1 MEMNR
6 DQVDELFDI
15 LENELLMAQHLA
27 FWKSGVM
34 FDVDMRLQNLIGRQI
49 DPQQS
54 KRKQF

>member
-1 MEMNR
+1 MNR